1 MKALENAKCP
11 GEEQFLYTF
20 MLTEEREKYFKEL
33 LNQKLEELTAEA
45 NKTVSGF
52 AGPKDVYPDFLD
64 QASMESDADF
74 SLRLKERESRLME
87 KIRRALEKLDEGN
100 FGVCEKC
107 GREISEERLKVRP
120 MAVLCIR
127 CKKKQEASEKMRG
140 L

>member
-1 MKALENAKCP
+1 
-11 GEEQFLYTF
+11 
-20 MLTEEREKYFKEL
+20 
-33 LNQKLEELTAEA
+33 
-45 NKTVSGF
+45 
-52 AGPKDVYPDFLD
+52 
-64 QASMESDADF
+64 
-74 SLRLKERESRLME
+74 
-87 KIRRALEKLDEGN
+87 LEKLDEGN

>member
-1 MKALENAKCP
+1 
-11 GEEQFLYTF
+11 
-20 MLTEEREKYFKEL
+20 MLTQEKKEFFKEL
-33 LNQKLEELTAEA
+33 LIQRLDDLIAEA

-52 AGPKDVYPDFLD
+52 AAFKDVCPDFLD

-74 SLRLKERESRLME
+74 SLRLKERESRLMK
-87 KIRRALEKLDEGN
+87 KIRRAVEKLEEGD

-120 MAVLCIR
+120 MAALCIK
-127 CKKKQEASEKMRG
+127 CKKKQEAIEKIKG